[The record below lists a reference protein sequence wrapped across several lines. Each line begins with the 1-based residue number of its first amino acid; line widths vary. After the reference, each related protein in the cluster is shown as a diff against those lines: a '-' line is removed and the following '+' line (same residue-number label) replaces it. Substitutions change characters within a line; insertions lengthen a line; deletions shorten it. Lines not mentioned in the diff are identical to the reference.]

1 MICSTFNYEGFILL
15 IIAKLIQNL
24 DTKGLLPKF
33 LDVHPMKGTTEE
45 TLKQIQM
52 SPKDEFGVIH
62 VNILFNP
69 EADRVFCILDAPD
82 KGAVEKNHQKLGL
95 LVEKLIVLFI
105 TSNVIPS
112 NEISLLQ
119 DSMVMFYVI
128 ATE

>member
-1 MICSTFNYEGFILL
+1 
-15 IIAKLIQNL
+15 
-24 DTKGLLPKF
+24 LPKF
-33 LDVHPMKGTTEE
+33 LDAHPMKGITEE
-45 TLKQIQM
+45 TLKQIEM
-52 SPKDEFGVIH
+52 SSRDEFGVTH